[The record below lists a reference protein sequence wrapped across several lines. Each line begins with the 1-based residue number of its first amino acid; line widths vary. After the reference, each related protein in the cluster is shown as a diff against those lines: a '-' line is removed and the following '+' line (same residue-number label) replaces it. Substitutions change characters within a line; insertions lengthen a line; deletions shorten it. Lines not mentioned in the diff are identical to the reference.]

1 MWAGGREAVEE
12 SNNQCSQCEPLGRE
26 AARAE
31 LSVNMSR
38 SGSSTSVRSESTLE
52 PETGPDRLLPAESY
66 TSCNPA
72 TPVKLWMPRG
82 EEEEEDCDDE
92 DLRPP
97 LSVVTLLARA
107 AEDAPDHTA
116 LCVKRDGEWVKWSY
130 DRYLEDVRLVGK
142 AFIKLGLKVGH
153 GVGIIGFNS
162 PEWFFSDLGC
172 VFAGGLAA
180 GIYPT
185 NSAEACKYVLAN
197 CKANIVVVEDEK
209 QLAKILLVKDS
220 LPELKQIVQY
230 TGKPSAPGVLS
241 WEELLDIGDGES
253 DHEIEERISHLAPNL
268 CCHLVYTSGT
278 TGPPK
283 GVMLSHDNLTFTS
296 KTLSEIYN
304 LQDTEE
310 RFVSYLPLS
319 HVAANIMDIF
329 MAIQCLGTVY
339 FANRDALKGTLVST
353 LKEAQP
359 TIFFGVP
366 RVWEKI
372 REKMVQIGKANTGI
386 KKAVGM
392 WAKKTGLDYNK
403 AKIGG
408 KKSRGLSFK
417 IADKMVYRKV
427 KEELGFGQ
435 TNSFFSAAAPLSA
448 EVLDYFMSLDIKI
461 LEIYGMSEISGPQ
474 TGNDYKSYRPG
485 SIGRDLP
492 GFHTR
497 LDQEAPLVSDVCPG
511 AGELCMRGRNVF
523 MGYLGAEE
531 KTREVFD
538 SEGWHHSGDVGT
550 VDSDGYYTI
559 TGRIKEIL
567 ITAGGENVP
576 PVIIEDM
583 VKKELPCLSNV
594 VLIGD
599 RRKFLSCLVTLK
611 AEIDNESL
619 EPKSKLAQETIDW
632 CKEQGSKSETLD
644 EVLRNPDTVIMEA
657 IQAGIDRYNKRATS
671 NAQKIQKWTILP
683 TDFSIPGGEIGPTMK
698 VKRHFVLKKYVDNV
712 EKLYS

>member
-1 MWAGGREAVEE
+1 
-12 SNNQCSQCEPLGRE
+12 
-26 AARAE
+26 
-31 LSVNMSR
+31 MSR
-38 SGSSTSVRSESTLE
+38 SGSSTSVRSASTLE

-66 TSCNPA
+66 TSSNPA
-72 TPVKLWMPRG
+72 NPVKLWMP
-82 EEEEEDCDDE
+82 EDEEDCDEE
-92 DLRPP
+92 DLRTPV
-97 LSVVTLLARA
+97 SVVTLLTRA

-116 LCVKRDGEWVKWSY
+116 LCVKREGEWVKWTY
-130 DRYLEDVRLVGK
+130 ERYLEDVRAVGK

-197 CKANIVVVEDEK
+197 CKANIVLVEDEK
-209 QLAKILLVKDS
+209 QLAKILQVKDS

-253 DHEIEERISHLAPNL
+253 DRLLEERISQLAPNL

-296 KTLSEIYN
+296 RTLSEIYN
-304 LQDTEE
+304 LQDMEE

-329 MAIQCLGTVY
+329 MVIQCLGTVY
-339 FANRDALKGTLVST
+339 FANRDALKGTLVAT

-372 REKMVQIGKANTGI
+372 REKMVQIGKANTGF

-392 WAKKTGLDYNK
+392 WAKRTGLDYNK

-408 KKSRGLSFK
+408 KKSRSLSFK

-427 KEELGFGQ
+427 KDELGFGQ
-435 TNSFFSAAAPLSA
+435 THSFFSAAAPLSA

-474 TGNDYKSYRPG
+474 TGNDYRSYRPG

-497 LDQEAPLVSDVCPG
+497 LDQEAPGVSEVCPG

-538 SEGWHHSGDVGT
+538 SSGWHHSGDVGT
-550 VDSDGYYTI
+550 VDSEGYYTI

-611 AEIDNESL
+611 AEIDNDSL

-632 CKEQGSKSETLD
+632 CREQGSKSETLD

-698 VKRHFVLKKYVDNV
+698 VKRHFVLKKYVENV

>member
-1 MWAGGREAVEE
+1 
-12 SNNQCSQCEPLGRE
+12 
-26 AARAE
+26 
-31 LSVNMSR
+31 MSR
-38 SGSSTSVRSESTLE
+38 SGSAMGGTDDSKSVSS
-52 PETGPDRLLPAESY
+52 ETGPDHLLPANSY
-66 TSCNPA
+66 TSSDPGV
-72 TPVKLWMPRG
+72 PVKLWMPEDK
-82 EEEEEDCDDE
+82 EECDEE
-92 DLRPP
+92 DLRTP
-97 LSVVTLLARA
+97 LSVPTLLVRA
-107 AEDAPDHTA
+107 AEDAPDHVA
-116 LCVKRDGEWVKWSY
+116 LAVKRDGDWVKWTY
-130 DRYLEDVRLVGK
+130 EEYLEDVRSVGK

-172 VFAGGLAA
+172 VFAGGLAT

-185 NSAEACKYVLAN
+185 NSSEACKYVLAN
-197 CKANIVVVEDEK
+197 CKANIVVVEDAK
-209 QLAKILLVKDS
+209 QLAKILEVKDS
-220 LPELKQIVQY
+220 LPELKHIIQY
-230 TGKPSAPGVLS
+230 TGESSVEGVIS
-241 WEELLDIGDGES
+241 WRELMEMGEAENDDELES
-253 DHEIEERISHLAPNL
+253 RISNLAPNM

-283 GVMLSHDNLTFTS
+283 GVMLSHDNLTFTAR
-296 KTLSEIYN
+296 TLVEHYG
-304 LQDTEE
+304 LQDMVE

-329 MAIQCLGTVY
+329 MVTQCLGTLY

-353 LKEAQP
+353 LKEATP
-359 TIFFGVP
+359 TVFFGVP

-372 REKMVQIGKANTGI
+372 REKMVQVGKANTGF
-386 KKAVGM
+386 KRAFGS

-408 KKSRGLSFK
+408 RRGGRLSFK
-417 IADKMVYRKV
+417 IAEKIVFSKV

-435 TNSFFSAAAPLSA
+435 THSFFSAAAPIST
-448 EVLDYFMSLDIKI
+448 EVLEYFMSLDIKI

-474 TGNDYKSYRPG
+474 TGNDYEYFRPG
-485 SIGRDLP
+485 TIGKDLP
-492 GFHTR
+492 GFHTK
-497 LDQEAPLVSDVCPG
+497 LDKEAAGVAEICPG

-531 KTREVFD
+531 KTRDVFD
-538 SEGWHHSGDVGT
+538 ADGWHHSGDVGQM
-550 VDSDGYYTI
+550 DEQGFYTI

-576 PVIIEDM
+576 PFIIEDM

-599 RRKFLSCLVTLK
+599 RRKFLSCLVTLRV
-611 AEIDNESL
+611 EVDNETL
-619 EPKSKLAQETIDW
+619 EPKSKLERDTLEW
-632 CKEQGSKSETLD
+632 CKEQGSKAETLD
-644 EVLRNPDTVIMEA
+644 DVLRGPDTIVMEA
-657 IQAGIDRYNKRATS
+657 IQAGIDRYNKRANS

-698 VKRHFVLKKYVDNV
+698 VKRHFVMKKYSDNV
-712 EKLYS
+712 DKLYA

>member
-1 MWAGGREAVEE
+1 
-12 SNNQCSQCEPLGRE
+12 
-26 AARAE
+26 
-31 LSVNMSR
+31 MSR
-38 SGSSTSVRSESTLE
+38 SGSGLANTEGSTNSLRSGSSLE
-52 PETGPDRLLPAESY
+52 PDSGPDRVLPAESF
-66 TSCNPA
+66 TSCSPA
-72 TPVKLWMPRG
+72 APVKLWMPG
-82 EEEEEDCDDE
+82 DHEDCDDE
-92 DLRPP
+92 DLRTP
-97 LSVVTLLARA
+97 LSVVTLLSRA

-116 LCVKRDGEWVKWSY
+116 LAVHRDGDWVKWTY
-130 DRYLEDVRLVGK
+130 EKYLEDVRCVAK

-172 VFAGGLAA
+172 VFAGGLAT

-185 NSAEACKYVLAN
+185 NSADACKYVLAN

-209 QLAKILLVKDS
+209 QLNKILQIKDS

-230 TGKPSAPGVLS
+230 TGKPSAAGVLS
-241 WEELLDIGDGES
+241 WDELLDVGDGEAA
-253 DHEIEERISHLAPNL
+253 HLLEERISGLAPNL

-283 GVMLSHDNLTFTS
+283 GVMLSHDNLTYTS
-296 KTLSEIYN
+296 RTLADVYN
-304 LQDTEE
+304 LQDMEE

-329 MAIQCLGTVY
+329 MVIQCLGTLY
-339 FANRDALKGTLVST
+339 FANKDALKGTLVST

-359 TIFFGVP
+359 TVFFGVP

-372 REKMVQIGKANTGI
+372 REKMVEIGKSNTGI
-386 KKAVGM
+386 KKAVGI
-392 WAKKTGLDYNK
+392 WAKKTGLDFNK

-408 KKSRGLSFK
+408 RKPRGISFK

-427 KEELGFGQ
+427 KDELGFGL
-435 TNSFFSAAAPLSA
+435 THSFFSAAAPLSA

-474 TGNDYKSYRPG
+474 TGNDYQNYRPG
-485 SIGRDLP
+485 TIGRDLP
-492 GFHTR
+492 GFHTK
-497 LDQEAPLVSDVCPG
+497 LDKEAAGVSDISAG

-531 KTREVFD
+531 RTREVFD
-538 SEGWHHSGDVGT
+538 RDGWHHSGDVGT
-550 VDSDGYYTI
+550 RDEDGFFTI

-611 AEIDNESL
+611 TEIDNDTL
-619 EPKSKLAQETIDW
+619 EPKSKLAPDTIDW

-657 IQAGIDRYNKRATS
+657 IQAGIDRYNKKATS

-698 VKRHFVLKKYVDNV
+698 VKRHFVLKKYLENV

>member
-1 MWAGGREAVEE
+1 VVRQSGQRMSERSSVAGSSSSVAGSEAGG
-12 SNNQCSQCEPLGRE
+12 GD
-26 AARAE
+26 
-31 LSVNMSR
+31 
-38 SGSSTSVRSESTLE
+38 T
-52 PETGPDRLLPAESY
+52 LLPA
-66 TSCNPA
+66 TSHTSSDPL
-72 TPVKLWMPRG
+72 TPVKLWMP
-82 EEEEEDCDDE
+82 EEEDDCDEE

-97 LSVVTLLARA
+97 LSVPTLLTRA

-116 LCVKRDGEWVKWSY
+116 LAVKRDGEWVKWSY
-130 DRYLEDVRLVGK
+130 DRYLEDVRTAGK

-172 VFAGGLAA
+172 VFAGGLAT

-209 QLAKILLVKDS
+209 QLGKILQVRDS
-220 LPELKQIVQY
+220 LPELKHIVQY
-230 TGKPSAPGVLS
+230 TGQPGVEGVLS
-241 WEELLDIGDGES
+241 WDDLMDLGDAES
-253 DHEIEERISHLAPNL
+253 DSLLEERISGLAANL

-283 GVMLSHDNLTFTS
+283 GVMLSHDNLTFTAR
-296 KTLSEIYN
+296 TLVEHYG
-304 LQDTEE
+304 LQDMEE
-310 RFVSYLPLS
+310 TLISYLPLS

-329 MAIQCLGTVY
+329 MTIQCLGTLY
-339 FANRDALKGTLVST
+339 FASRDALKGSLVAT

-359 TIFFGVP
+359 TVFFGVP
-366 RVWEKI
+366 RVWEKV
-372 REKMVQIGKANTGI
+372 REKMVQVGKANTGI
-386 KKAVGM
+386 KKAVGL

-408 KKSRGLSFK
+408 KGRRGRSISFK

-435 TNSFFSAAAPLSA
+435 THSFFSAAAPLSA
-448 EVLDYFMSLDIKI
+448 EVLEYFMSLDIKI

-474 TGNDYKSYRPG
+474 TGNDYESFRPG

-497 LDQEAPLVSDVCPG
+497 LDRAAPGVSEVCPG

-531 KTREVFD
+531 KTREAFD
-538 SEGWHHSGDVGT
+538 SDGWHHSGDVGT
-550 VDSDGYYTI
+550 VDEDGFYTI

-576 PVIIEDM
+576 PFIIEDM
-583 VKKELPCLSNV
+583 VKKELRCLSHV

-611 AEIDNESL
+611 TEVDSETM
-619 EPKSKLAQETIDW
+619 EPKSKLSSDTVDW
-632 CKEQGSKSETLD
+632 CKEQGSKAETLD
-644 EVLRNPDTVIMEA
+644 DVLAGPDTVVMEA
-657 IQAGIDRYNKRATS
+657 IQAGIDRYNKKATS

-683 TDFSIPGGEIGPTMK
+683 TDFSIPGGEVGPTMK
-698 VKRHFVLKKYVDNV
+698 VKRHYVMKKYCDNV
-712 EKLYS
+712 DKLYA

>member
-1 MWAGGREAVEE
+1 
-12 SNNQCSQCEPLGRE
+12 
-26 AARAE
+26 
-31 LSVNMSR
+31 MSR

-52 PETGPDRLLPAESY
+52 PDTGPDRLLPAQSY

-72 TPVKLWMPRG
+72 TPVKIWRP
-82 EEEEEDCDDE
+82 EPEDEEDCDDE
-92 DLRPP
+92 DLRTSV
-97 LSVVTLLARA
+97 SVVTLLTRA
-107 AEDAPDHTA
+107 AEDAPEQTA
-116 LCVKRDGEWVKWSY
+116 LAVKREGEWVKWSY
-130 DRYLEDVRLVGK
+130 ERYLEDVRAVGK

-197 CKANIVVVEDEK
+197 CKANLVVVEDEK
-209 QLAKILLVKDS
+209 QLSKILTVKDS
-220 LPELKQIVQY
+220 LPELKHIVQY
-230 TGKPSAPGVLS
+230 SGKPSAPGVLS
-241 WEELLDIGDGES
+241 WEELLDIGDGET
-253 DHEIEERISHLAPNL
+253 DDQLEERISGLAPNL

-296 KTLSEIYN
+296 RTLAEIYN

-329 MAIQCLGTVY
+329 MVIQCLGTIY
-339 FANRDALKGTLVST
+339 FANRDALKGTLVAT

-359 TIFFGVP
+359 TVFFGVP

-386 KKAVGM
+386 KKAVGL
-392 WAKKTGLDYNK
+392 WAKKTGLDFNK

-408 KKSRGLSFK
+408 KKSRSLSFK

-427 KEELGFGQ
+427 KDELGFGQ
-435 TNSFFSAAAPLSA
+435 THSFFSAAAPLSA

-474 TGNDYKSYRPG
+474 TGNDYKSYKPG

-497 LDQEAPLVSDVCPG
+497 LDQEAPGVSEICPG

-538 SEGWHHSGDVGT
+538 TEGWHHSGDVGT

-576 PVIIEDM
+576 PVIVEDM

-611 AEIDNESL
+611 AE
-619 EPKSKLAQETIDW
+619 
-632 CKEQGSKSETLD
+632 
-644 EVLRNPDTVIMEA
+644 VR
-657 IQAGIDRYNKRATS
+657 
-671 NAQKIQKWTILP
+671 
-683 TDFSIPGGEIGPTMK
+683 GGY
-698 VKRHFVLKKYVDNV
+698 FY
-712 EKLYS
+712 

>member
-1 MWAGGREAVEE
+1 
-12 SNNQCSQCEPLGRE
+12 
-26 AARAE
+26 
-31 LSVNMSR
+31 MSR
-38 SGSSTSVRSESTLE
+38 SGSGLAGTEGSTNSLRSESTLE
-52 PETGPDRLLPAESY
+52 PDTGPDKLLPADSF
-66 TSCNPA
+66 TSSSPSV
-72 TPVKLWMPRG
+72 PVKLWMPG
-82 EEEEEDCDDE
+82 EDEECDDE
-92 DLRPP
+92 DLRTPV
-97 LSVVTLLARA
+97 SVVTLLTKA

-116 LCVKRDGEWVKWSY
+116 LSVKRDGDWVNWSY
-130 DRYLEDVRLVGK
+130 EKYLEDVRCVAK
-142 AFIKLGLKVGH
+142 AFIKLGLKVGQ

-185 NSAEACKYVLAN
+185 NSADACKYVLAN

-209 QLAKILLVKDS
+209 QLAKILQIKDS
-220 LPELKQIVQY
+220 LPELKKIVQY
-230 TGKPSAPGVLS
+230 IGKPSAPGVLS
-241 WEELLDIGDGES
+241 WDELLDIGDGEE
-253 DHEIEERISHLAPNL
+253 DEALETRITGLAPNL

-283 GVMLSHDNLTFTS
+283 GVMLSHDNLTYTS
-296 KTLSEIYN
+296 RTLADVYQ
-304 LQDTEE
+304 LKDMEE

-329 MAIQCLGTVY
+329 MVMQCLGTLY
-339 FANRDALKGTLVST
+339 FANKDALKGTLVAT

-359 TIFFGVP
+359 TVFFGVP

-372 REKMVQIGKANTGI
+372 REKMVEIGKSNTGI
-386 KKAVGM
+386 KKAVGL
-392 WAKKTGLDYNK
+392 WAKKTGLDFNK

-408 KKSRGLSFK
+408 KKPRGISFK

-427 KEELGFGQ
+427 KDELGFGF
-435 TNSFFSAAAPLSA
+435 THSFFSAAAPLSA

-474 TGNDYKSYRPG
+474 TGNDYQNYRPG
-485 SIGRDLP
+485 TIGRDLL

-497 LDQEAPLVSDVCPG
+497 LDTQAPGVSDISPG

-531 KTREVFD
+531 RTREVFD
-538 SEGWHHSGDVGT
+538 ADGWHHSGDVGT
-550 VDSDGYYTI
+550 VDEEGFYVI

-611 AEIDNESL
+611 TEIDNDTL
-619 EPKSKLAQETIDW
+619 EPKSKLAEDTIEW
-632 CKEQGSKSETLD
+632 CRIQGSKSETLD

-657 IQAGIDRYNKRATS
+657 IQAGIDRYNKKATS

-698 VKRHFVLKKYVDNV
+698 VKRHFVLKKYLDNV
-712 EKLYS
+712 EKLYT

>member
-1 MWAGGREAVEE
+1 MGGTED
-12 SNNQCSQCEPLGRE
+12 SK
-26 AARAE
+26 
-31 LSVNMSR
+31 
-38 SGSSTSVRSESTLE
+38 STTSEI
-52 PETGPDRLLPAESY
+52 GPDRLLPSDSY
-66 TSCNPA
+66 TSCDPNV
-72 TPVKLWMPRG
+72 PVKLWMP
-82 EEEEEDCDDE
+82 EEDEDCDEE
-92 DLRPP
+92 DLRTP
-97 LSVVTLLARA
+97 LSVPTLLIRA
-107 AEDAPDHTA
+107 AEDAPDHIA
-116 LCVKRDGEWVKWSY
+116 LAVKRDGAWVKWTY
-130 DRYLEDVRLVGK
+130 EKYLDDVRVAGK

-172 VFAGGLAA
+172 VFAGGLAT

-185 NSAEACKYVLAN
+185 NSPEACKYVLAN
-197 CKANIVVVEDEK
+197 CKANIVVVEDDK
-209 QLAKILLVKDS
+209 QLAKILDVKDS
-220 LPELKQIVQY
+220 LPELKHIVQY
-230 TGKPSAPGVLS
+230 TGTPTVDGVIS
-241 WEELLDIGDGES
+241 WRELMDMGAAEDDDELES
-253 DHEIEERISHLAPNL
+253 RISNLAPNM

-296 KTLSEIYN
+296 RTLVEHYG
-304 LQDTEE
+304 LQDMEE

-329 MAIQCLGTVY
+329 MVTQCLGTLY

-353 LKEAQP
+353 LKEANP
-359 TIFFGVP
+359 TVFFGVP
-366 RVWEKI
+366 RVWEKV
-372 REKMVQIGKANTGI
+372 REKMVQVGKANTGF
-386 KKAVGM
+386 KRAVGI

-408 KKSRGLSFK
+408 RRGRGSLSFK
-417 IADKMVYRKV
+417 IADKMVFTKV

-435 TNSFFSAAAPLSA
+435 THSFFSAAAPIST
-448 EVLDYFMSLDIKI
+448 EVLEYFMSLDIKI

-474 TGNDYKSYRPG
+474 TGNDYEYFRPG
-485 SIGRDLP
+485 TIGRDMP
-492 GFHTR
+492 GFHTK
-497 LDQEAPLVSDVCPG
+497 LDKEAPGVAEISPG

-531 KTREVFD
+531 KTREAFD
-538 SEGWHHSGDVGT
+538 ADGWHHSGDVGT
-550 VDSDGYYTI
+550 VDEDGVYTI

-576 PVIIEDM
+576 PFIIEDM
-583 VKKELPCLSNV
+583 VKKELPCLSHV

-599 RRKFLSCLVTLK
+599 RRKFLSCLVTLRV
-611 AEIDNESL
+611 EIDNETL
-619 EPKSKLAQETIDW
+619 EPKSKLERDTLEW
-632 CKEQGSKSETLD
+632 CKEQGSKAETLD
-644 EVLRNPDTVIMEA
+644 DVLRGPDTIVMEA

-698 VKRHFVLKKYVDNV
+698 VKRHFVMKKYCDNV
-712 EKLYS
+712 DKLYA